1 MAVRKSTTT
10 KKNDEFVLTDD
21 ILVGKIQIAEK
32 QHIAISLVKHDGNAY
47 LSIKKTYT
55 KKDGEVRTK
64 SCVWIPFYKAKYL
77 PDIINTA
84 VFEGVARHFDESY
97 KEPEVIEITD
107 DDPWSVKWFK

>member
-1 MAVRKSTTT
+1 MATRKSTTT

-21 ILVGKIQIAEK
+21 ILVGKIQIADK
-32 QHIAISLVKHDGNAY
+32 QHIAISLVKHEGKSY

-64 SCVWIPFYKAKYL
+64 SCVWIPFDKAKYL